1 MSNILLIT
9 GPHGAGKDTVENG
22 LRLRRPD
29 IRRIVRHITRAAA
42 AGEVNGEDYHYI
54 NNEHF
59 EQLVA
64 DDSFAEWS
72 RYPDSSSGTAWNE
85 IMTGCYDDSYSSL
98 TVNFEAMLALR
109 EKLHA
114 VGIGTKSLFIGPVD
128 FNTFKLSPDIY
139 LEECRRRIESRGR
152 QNENV
157 ADKLSK
163 AALYRNIF
171 FGQANIEYI
180 VNSHGQLDAAID
192 DVVAK
197 IGGV

>member
-85 IMTGCYDDSYSSL
+85 IMTGCYDDSYSSP
-98 TVNFEAMLALR
+98 
-109 EKLHA
+109 
-114 VGIGTKSLFIGPVD
+114 IGSVPAECGTSVTGFNVPWVYRSRCFQNNVLFCLCSID
-128 FNTFKLSPDIY
+128 FD
-139 LEECRRRIESRGR
+139 
-152 QNENV
+152 
-157 ADKLSK
+157 
-163 AALYRNIF
+163 
-171 FGQANIEYI
+171 
-180 VNSHGQLDAAID
+180 
-192 DVVAK
+192 
-197 IGGV
+197 